1 VKETL
6 LSKHDK
12 MEINVIQEKANPLF
26 SRKEVHVT
34 VADSLTPSLTDAR
47 KIVAEQFSVDEN
59 LVRVRTVDSR
69 FGSQTFTII
78 ADIYDSLEEFNRIV
92 KKTKQE
98 VDAEKKA
105 EAEARKAEAEAKAAE
120 EEAKKAAEAPSEEAE
135 STEEAQ

>member
-1 VKETL
+1 L
-6 LSKHDK
+6 LLKHDK

-105 EAEARKAEAEAKAAE
+105 EAEAREAEAEARKAEAEA
-120 EEAKKAAEAPSEEAE
+120 KAAEAPSEEAE

>member
-1 VKETL
+1 
-6 LSKHDK
+6 

-105 EAEARKAEAEAKAAE
+105 EAEAREAEAEARKAEAEA
-120 EEAKKAAEAPSEEAE
+120 KAAEAPSEEAE